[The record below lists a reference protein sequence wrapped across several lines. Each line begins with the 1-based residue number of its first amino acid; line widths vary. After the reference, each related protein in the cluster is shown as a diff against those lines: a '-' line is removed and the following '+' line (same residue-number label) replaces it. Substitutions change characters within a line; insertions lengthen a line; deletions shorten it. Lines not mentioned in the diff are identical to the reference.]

1 MEIRDTFVVGMF
13 NLLRERKIDG
23 DKITLAALLILIGVL
38 GRILLIQYANIETVL
53 AICLLSGVLLGGI
66 YCITIPLAVMLISDW
81 WIYTYT
87 NYAVSF
93 GLNAILGL
101 TFFTW
106 SGFLVVGVIGFSM
119 KKRFVYNMGG
129 VAVLSGV
136 GVLATIFYDA
146 WTAFG
151 FWYFIASLRFLVFHR
166 FNTSFNNRGVLCA
179 DTLYPV
185 SSPQLFDIR
194 SSIYNTV
201 HISAQTHYSLP
212 KKCNRSSEKR

>member
-1 MEIRDTFVVGMF
+1 MEIRDSFVVAMF
-13 NLLRERKIDG
+13 SLLKKCKIDG

-87 NYAVSF
+87 NYALSF
-93 GLNAILGL
+93 GFNAILGL

-151 FWYFIASLRFLVFHR
+151 FWYFIASPHLSIIEVYFAQIPFTMYHLLSSLIFVPLFTILFIYLHKH
-166 FNTSFNNRGVLCA
+166 TIPYIKGVIN
-179 DTLYPV
+179 PV
-185 SSPQLFDIR
+185 K
-194 SSIYNTV
+194 
-201 HISAQTHYSLP
+201 SA
-212 KKCNRSSEKR
+212 N